1 MLERPILE
9 IAPNTW
15 MISEYRLVNLFLAAG
30 RERAVLIDTGAGIGP
45 LREDIAALTDLP
57 LDVIVTHG
65 DPDHVGGA
73 GMFGQVYLHPA
84 DWEYSRRFP
93 LTNEMRAWFAK
104 SRGPVRN
111 PGHTDEIVSLVPAQE
126 LPAPVYLPLEEGMVF
141 DLGGRSLEV
150 LHTPGHSPGS
160 VSLLDK
166 ENRLLFTGDMVNVSM
181 ALTGHDFS
189 QYTASLRK
197 MWARQSEFDFIC
209 IGHEIPAK
217 RDKQAIA
224 QYISMTERLT
234 SGQAVAKPEPDPIR
248 IGRVFRENGLEI
260 WCDCEA

>member
-9 IAPNTW
+9 IAPKTW
-15 MISEYRLVNLFLAAG
+15 LISEYRLVNLFLVAG
-30 RERAVLIDTGAGIGP
+30 RKRAVLIDTGAGIGP
-45 LREDIAALTDLP
+45 LREDVAALTDLP
-57 LDVIVTHG
+57 LDVLITHG

-73 GMFGQVYLHPA
+73 GLFDQVYLHPA
-84 DWEYSRRFP
+84 DWEYSRRLP

-104 SRGPVRN
+104 SRGPIRN
-111 PGHTDEIVSLVPAQE
+111 PGHVEEIVSLVPAQE
-126 LPAPVYLPLEEGMVF
+126 LPAPAYLPLAEGMVF

-150 LHTPGHSPGS
+150 LHTPGHTPGS

-181 ALTGHDFS
+181 ALAGHDFT

-197 MWARQSEFDFIC
+197 MWAREREFDFIC
-209 IGHEIPAK
+209 IGHEIPAM
-217 RDKQAIA
+217 RDKKAIA
-224 QYISMTERLT
+224 QYISITERLT
-234 SGQAVAKPEPDPIR
+234 SGQVTAKAEPDPIR
-248 IGRVFRENGLEI
+248 IGKVYREGDLEI